1 MEMKAELVFIPI
13 PEIGHFQSM
22 LQLANHLVSRHHA
35 LSVTFLTFNAFFAS
49 APPPPPA
56 APSFPGIR
64 FITLPQ
70 VDLPQLDDISGV
82 DCYLLSLQLLKPHVK
97 HAIQTHVLASDS
109 PQLAGLVLDPLA
121 SAMIDLAAE
130 LGVAS
135 YIYFPSG
142 AAMLEQVLR
151 FPDLDSQVSELPA
164 TKLTLPIS
172 VNSVPRRVLQ
182 TAMLEKDEDGY
193 DPMLYL
199 GRRFREAKGIIVN
212 TLIELEPDVAELV
225 SNRQYPPVYPLGP
238 LIDRSDWTDDRIIT
252 WLDGKLAGSVVF
264 LCFGSRGAL
273 GAAQVQEVAHGLER
287 SGYSFLWSLRQPPRV
302 KHALPSDY
310 TNPAEVLPD
319 GFLDRTA
326 EKGLVCGWTPQLKI
340 LSHPSIGGF
349 ISHGGWNSIL
359 ESLWCGVPIMVWPM
373 YAEQKLNACKIVREL
388 GLGVGVT
395 ENEDFIDGRD
405 LLMIYTDGGELVK
418 CEKLEIGVKRL
429 MDGDNEVRRKVKQMS
444 DTFREAVMD
453 GGSSFVVLQQFIDDV
468 FTEIK

>member
-1 MEMKAELVFIPI
+1 M
-13 PEIGHFQSM
+13 
-22 LQLANHLVSRHHA
+22 
-35 LSVTFLTFNAFFAS
+35 
-49 APPPPPA
+49 
-56 APSFPGIR
+56 
-64 FITLPQ
+64 
-70 VDLPQLDDISGV
+70 
-82 DCYLLSLQLLKPHVK
+82 
-97 HAIQTHVLASDS
+97 LASDS
-109 PQLAGLVLDPLA
+109 PQLSGLVLDPLA

-164 TKLTLPIS
+164 TELTLPIS
-172 VNSVPRRVLQ
+172 VNPVPRRVLQ

-212 TLIELEPDVAELV
+212 TLTELEPDVAELV
-225 SNRQYPPVYPLGP
+225 SNMQYPPVYPLGP